1 MEAHQHELIY
11 FRARRENTAAD
22 SFCCDSPLVFAF
34 HPAFIFHK
42 DAALHEHEKGNRS
55 GKWRKNTTFLD
66 LLEETGLLQPKC
78 VTDDHTWL
86 LRSVSD
92 PTRREC
98 WSQAGQRT
106 VRTERTGWRTSRA
119 SIPFWLTL
127 TQECNPPNVF
137 VRLSVGGRKLWLLLF
152 ILLGPPE
159 PWEKSDFTRIYG

>member
-1 MEAHQHELIY
+1 MSSYLFGQEGKTLLQFY
-11 FRARRENTAAD
+11 FAVVVHR
-22 SFCCDSPLVFAF
+22 FL
-34 HPAFIFHK
+34 
-42 DAALHEHEKGNRS
+42 NRS

-66 LLEETGLLQPKC
+66 LLKETGLLQPKC

-152 ILLGPPE
+152 ILLAPPRALRKIGFH
-159 PWEKSDFTRIYG
+159 PNLWIANA